1 MRNRKMKLTA
11 VVATVSVLLA
21 GTAQAFNMGNMMN
34 PSKWMGG
41 NSNSDRYD
49 DYYGGPGGYGGAP
62 GYYGGGPGGYGGGP
76 GYYGGGPGYGGDPGY
91 GGGPGGYGGGPGYYG
106 GAPGGYGGAPGYNG
120 VTPNY
125 GAPAVGGTPEYS
137 TPSGGSGSDAAEIE
151 RLKQRIKKLEERN
164 P

>member
-1 MRNRKMKLTA
+1 MRNAKMKLTA

-49 DYYGGPGGYGGAP
+49 DYYGGPGGYGGGPGYYGGGP

-76 GYYGGGPGYGGDPGY
+76 GYYGGGPD
-91 GGGPGGYGGGPGYYG
+91 YGGGPGYYG
-106 GAPGGYGGAPGYNG
+106 GGPGGYGGAPGYNG
-120 VTPNY
+120 GAPNY
-125 GAPAVGGTPEYS
+125 GAPPAGGIPGYS
-137 TPSGGSGSDAAEIE
+137 TPASGSGSDAAEIE

-164 P
+164 Q

>member
-11 VVATVSVLLA
+11 VIATASVLLA

-49 DYYGGPGGYGGAP
+49 DYYGGPGGYGGGP

-76 GYYGGGPGYGGDPGY
+76 GYYGGGPG
-91 GGGPGGYGGGPGYYG
+91 
-106 GAPGGYGGAPGYNG
+106 GYGGAPGYNG
-120 VTPNY
+120 GAPNY
-125 GAPAVGGTPEYS
+125 GVPAAGGIPGNS
-137 TPSGGSGSDAAEIE
+137 IPASGSGSDVAEIE
-151 RLKQRIKKLEERN
+151 QLKQRLKKLEEGNR
-164 P
+164 